1 MKLDHSINFIST
13 GKNSFGMS
21 SFVMEDNLRFIDL
34 DNINKYTKKQIFS
47 ILTSVGIFT
56 NSSYKKDTLISF
68 LMKDEKALNKI
79 KADNREWKLN
89 QLVSQ

>member
-1 MKLDHSINFIST
+1 MKLESSINFIST
-13 GKNSFGMS
+13 GRDRNGYGTFITEK
-21 SFVMEDNLRFIDL
+21 NLRFIDL

-47 ILTSVGIFT
+47 ILISCSIFT
-56 NSSYKKDTLISF
+56 NPSYKKDTLISF